1 MPGQQ
6 GIRRS
11 KDCYVRYPKQTYATI
26 PDGLIKICAAKK
38 IGRNGWIVL
47 TTLCKAVYSDGR
59 FARIGSA
66 EQMKLTGLNANQ
78 VGRGMKELRDA
89 GIIEAVERTTANPE
103 VVGSNPAP
111 ATKISALFRGLF
123 CCICAGQSLKYS
135 DLRSYFYLRISGA
148 QM

>member
-1 MPGQQ
+1 MPVRQ

-89 GIIEAVERTTANPE
+89 GIIEAVERTTANGYRHKDRSNFGHIAQYRFTKHAWDLIQKE
-103 VVGSNPAP
+103 VTES
-111 ATKISALFRGLF
+111 
-123 CCICAGQSLKYS
+123 
-135 DLRSYFYLRISGA
+135 
-148 QM
+148 